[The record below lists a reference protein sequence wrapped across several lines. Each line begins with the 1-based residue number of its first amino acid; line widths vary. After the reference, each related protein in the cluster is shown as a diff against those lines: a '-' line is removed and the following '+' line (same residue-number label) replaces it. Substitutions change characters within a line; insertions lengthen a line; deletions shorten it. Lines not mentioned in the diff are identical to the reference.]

1 MREVAQI
8 EAIKYSLRQTK
19 DGTVVSFVIQPEDID
34 PALNNLPIGRRIMF
48 GWYEIG
54 DDEKPVG
61 RAANGSAAE
70 GNDSAADAMDET
82 AHRSGSGSSPERPPK
97 QKRKFS
103 ELSLPEQCAL
113 RIYEDP
119 RFERFIHDE
128 RDIAVETKEDLNVY
142 VKQVL
147 GVDSK
152 RELSR
157 NHDAANKWRQ
167 LFETPFQRWLTD
179 QEYKDS
185 VR

>member
-103 ELSLPEQCAL
+103 DLRLPEQCAL
-113 RIYEDP
+113 RCRDDG
-119 RFERFIHDE
+119 RFVRFVDEMYRVPGSTETTEELVKIHCG
-128 RDIAVETKEDLNVY
+128 
-142 VKQVL
+142 VKA
-147 GVDSK
+147 K
-152 RELSR
+152 RELST
-157 NHDAANKWRQ
+157 NHEAANRWRQ
-167 LFETPFQRWLTD
+167 IESNYQRWLTD
-179 QEYKDS
+179 ETYKES

>member
-113 RIYEDP
+113 RCEDG
-119 RFERFIHDE
+119 RFERYIIEGRQVITEFDSHFTVAD
-128 RDIAVETKEDLNVY
+128 Y
-142 VKQVL
+142 VRSYL
-147 GVDSK
+147 GVAS
-152 RELSR
+152 RSELSVDH
-157 NHDAANKWRQ
+157 NAANKWRA
-167 LFETPFQRWLTD
+167 LEAEYQRWLTD
-179 QEYKDS
+179 ETYKES